1 MTLLSIHKKNLEL
14 VLSLAVHE
22 VNQQFVI
29 QDELLQIL
37 KENLK
42 KSVNRMKQ
50 FADQKMRDVLFAIG
64 KQVLLK
70 LYLYC

>member
-50 FADQKMRDVLFAIG
+50 FADQKRRDVLFAIG